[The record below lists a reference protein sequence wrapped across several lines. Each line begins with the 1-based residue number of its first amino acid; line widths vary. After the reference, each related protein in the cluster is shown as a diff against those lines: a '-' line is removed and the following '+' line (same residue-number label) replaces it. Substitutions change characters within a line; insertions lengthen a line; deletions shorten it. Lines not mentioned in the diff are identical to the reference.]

1 MLTNSRAINKVIEPM
16 GSRQPRIPLPP
27 LLPKGWTKT
36 VIDFK
41 DCFITI
47 SSQEQGREK
56 FAFHTA
62 YL

>member
-1 MLTNSRAINKVIEPM
+1 MLTNLRAINKVIEPM
-16 GSRQPRIPLPP
+16 CSLQPGIPLPS

-47 SSQEQGREK
+47 PLQEQDRK
-56 FAFHTA
+56 VC
-62 YL
+62 LS